1 MSFIAKEAL
10 FVGNARA
17 HNPGDH
23 VPEDNIA
30 RNGWQDQVAK
40 VGTKAAEQVI
50 AEQANAV
57 SGDQEGIPTTAQTPP
72 AGQGAGT
79 K

>member
-1 MSFIAKEAL
+1 MSYIASEPL

-30 RNGWQDQVAK
+30 RNGWEDKVAK
-40 VGTKAAEQVI
+40 VGTKAAEKI
-50 AEQANAV
+50 LAETTNV
-57 SGDQEGIPTTAQTPP
+57 TGDQEGLPTSAQTPP
-72 AGQGAGT
+72 G